1 MTIEELKVVITAEI
15 DDLKQSMRQ
24 VKDSVNGVSG
34 NIIKQTKKV
43 TTTVK
48 SSIKSLTSSFKSLG
62 SVIAGAIST
71 VALLKVGADAIQ
83 VASDLEEAQNVVNV
97 AFGEMAAQAEFFA
110 KKCANAFGLSE
121 LSAKQT
127 SSTFMAMAKGMDV
140 NAQAAKTMS
149 LQLTA
154 LSGDMASFYNVNQ
167 DVANTALKSV
177 FTGET
182 ESLKKFGIVM
192 TEANL
197 EAYRLAKGIKV
208 SYSEMS
214 QAQKVAL
221 RYNYVMNATAQAQ
234 GDFARTSNSWANQL
248 RLLRLMWEDLMV
260 AMGTIFTHVLLP
272 IMKALNVILAQ
283 IVRIAQGFA
292 SMFRSES
299 PVQEIENLS
308 GGFGGLSDSIDDA
321 SESAKKY
328 KKLITG
334 FDELNILSST
344 GGGTGLDMSG
354 AGFDMELEQPYDF
367 NKLAQDT
374 TEVKKTLQ
382 EVIDSFNDFNIRL
395 GEKLVASRTAVSEW
409 GKNLAGGINSVV
421 DGVQWDSIGS
431 NIGNGLNLIID
442 FFKNFWVEL
451 DGYDIGVAI
460 ATMLNNTISTVD
472 WQGLTDTIVARFNT
486 IIAGLAGFVENFDGA
501 TLVGNLT
508 TLFQGL
514 IRDVNWVELSETIA
528 VMFNGMI
535 EGVGQ
540 LIEDIPLD
548 YLVDTIFTSVA
559 TTISQVKWGE
569 LGKTI
574 HDFIISIFSGLA
586 SSNLLEEIGN
596 AFRELL
602 SGLDIREL
610 ASQFCD
616 MAQELFKD
624 VFAGIFGGESLFTNV
639 LGDVAGILTTY
650 GPIISGIATAAAA
663 LNLSGIYSLISGL
676 VGLLK
681 SGLGSLISWGVQ
693 LLLAKQAVGG
703 SAETISNLSLGI
715 KGVITQFK
723 DGSVQAFKWKDVL
736 VGVFTGVK
744 NAVVSAVTFIISN
757 PIALIIAAVVALVA
771 SIAVWGDQIQEALN
785 KLTDWITNI
794 FVRDWT
800 EVFGGTLGSVLNG
813 FVAVLEDVWEGA
825 KNILNGIIDFIRGVF
840 TGDWERAWKGI
851 QEIFAGVFQALV
863 GVAKMPLNLII
874 GLINGMLNAIA
885 SGINFV
891 IKAINKIKFSI
902 PDWVPVIGG
911 KSFNGFNIKTV
922 TPPQIPQLANGGVAY
937 ESTLAN
943 IGEYAGAK
951 HNPEIVAPQNLLEA
965 IVNKGNE
972 DIVSALAQMTNQLIS
987 AIGDVDMSVS
997 IGDNVIA
1004 QSAARGNQAY
1014 KRRTG
1019 VALI

>member
-15 DDLKQSMRQ
+15 GELKQAMKQASN
-24 VKDSVNGVSG
+24 SVNGVSG

-43 TTTVK
+43 TNSVK
-48 SSIKSLTSSFKSLG
+48 SSIKSLNSSFKSLG
-62 SVIAGAIST
+62 SVIASAIST
-71 VALLKVGADAIQ
+71 VALLKVGTDAIQ

-97 AFGEMAAQAEFFA
+97 AFGSMAAQAEFFA
-110 KKCANAFGLSE
+110 KKCAKAFGLSE
-121 LSAKQT
+121 LVAKQT

-140 NAQAAKTMS
+140 NEQAAKTMS

-154 LSGDMASFYNVNQ
+154 LSGDMASFYNVEQ
-167 DVANTALKSV
+167 KIADTALKSV

-192 TEANL
+192 TETNL

-221 RYNYVMNATAQAQ
+221 RYNYVMQATALAQ

-272 IMKALNVILAQ
+272 IIKALNVILAQ

-299 PVQEIENLS
+299 PIQEIDKLS
-308 GGFGGLSDSIDDA
+308 GGFGGLSDNIDDA
-321 SESAKKY
+321 TESAKKY
-328 KKLITG
+328 KKLISG
-334 FDELNILSST
+334 FDELNILTST
-344 GGGTGLDMSG
+344 GGGTGMDMSG

-367 NKLAQDT
+367 NELSKDSI
-374 TEVKKTLQ
+374 EVKKTLQ
-382 EVIDSFNDFNIRL
+382 EIIDSFNDFNIRL

-421 DGVQWDSIGS
+421 DGVQWDSIGA

-442 FFKNFWVEL
+442 FFKNFWIEL

-460 ATMLNNTISTVD
+460 ATMLNSTISTVD
-472 WQGLTDTIVARFNT
+472 WQGLTDKIIAKFNT
-486 IIAGLAGFVENFDGA
+486 IIEGLRGFIETYDFTTLAIYLTGLLQKVAKNVNWKDLGTYLGELFDMAILSIGVVITGTDFKLLSQKLFEAITAFVEQVNWENVGLLIQTSILQLFAALKDSDLITEVGYA
-501 TLVGNLT
+501 IGQFFKGLNLPGIVFEFLDVAGEGLGDIIGGFFGVEDSALFEGLGHLVVFLT
-508 TLFQGL
+508 TL
-514 IRDVNWVELSETIA
+514 R
-528 VMFNGMI
+528 
-535 EGVGQ
+535 
-540 LIEDIPLD
+540 
-548 YLVDTIFTSVA
+548 
-559 TTISQVKWGE
+559 
-569 LGKTI
+569 
-574 HDFIISIFSGLA
+574 
-586 SSNLLEEIGN
+586 
-596 AFRELL
+596 
-602 SGLDIREL
+602 
-610 ASQFCD
+610 
-616 MAQELFKD
+616 
-624 VFAGIFGGESLFTNV
+624 
-639 LGDVAGILTTY
+639 
-650 GPIISGIATAAAA
+650 
-663 LNLSGIYSLISGL
+663 
-676 VGLLK
+676 
-681 SGLGSLISWGVQ
+681 
-693 LLLAKQAVGG
+693 
-703 SAETISNLSLGI
+703 
-715 KGVITQFK
+715 
-723 DGSVQAFKWKDVL
+723 
-736 VGVFTGVK
+736 GVFTGLFNLFLAIKGIQLYKTFFDIKDILAGTTK
-744 NAVVSAVTFIISN
+744 NSYGLQGAFTALQGGVTTLKTIAVGAFTAIKTGITSAISFIIAN
-757 PIALIIAAVVALVA
+757 PITLIIAAVVALVA

-785 KLTDWITNI
+785 KLTNWITSI

-800 EVFGGTLGSVLNG
+800 EVFGDVLGSVLNG

-840 TGDWERAWKGI
+840 TGDWERAWKGV
-851 QEIFAGVFQALV
+851 QEIFGGIFQALV
-863 GVAKMPLNLII
+863 GIAKAPMNLII
-874 GLINGMLNAIA
+874 GLINGMLSAIE
-885 SGINFV
+885 
-891 IKAINKIKFSI
+891 KAINFIVNSVNKLKIKV
-902 PDWVPVIGG
+902 PDWVPIYGG
-911 KSFNGFNIKTV
+911 ETFGFNLKTV
-922 TPPQIPQLANGGVAY
+922 AFTKIPQLANGGVAY

-951 HNPEIVAPQNLLEA
+951 HNPEIVTPQRLLET

-972 DIVSALAQMTNQLIS
+972 DVISALAQMTNQLIS